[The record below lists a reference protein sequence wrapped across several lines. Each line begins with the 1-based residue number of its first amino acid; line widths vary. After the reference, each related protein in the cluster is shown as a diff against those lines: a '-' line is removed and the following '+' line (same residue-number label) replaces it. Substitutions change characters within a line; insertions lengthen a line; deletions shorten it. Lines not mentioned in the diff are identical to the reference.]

1 MREKGSRRI
10 LVVDDDENI
19 RGLCVEVLSVAGYRV
34 RAASNGAEA
43 LDLMKRS
50 RIDMVITDVSMPEV
64 GGIDLYSQALR
75 DFPALKGRFIFMTG
89 DLTPELESAFTVE
102 ELKYLVKPFRIAE
115 LLLSV
120 DDVLARELSGTF
132 MKNEIGKR
140 EEARFTLS
148 ADCDVFEEGLYR
160 ERYIVA
166 MTENVSR
173 NGIKIAYEGVPFPE
187 GAAVS
192 VYLSVNGLSIHRYA
206 RVVWSRPVDA
216 RMSAAGIR
224 FDEPMPVS
232 SIVSV
237 IPARAV

>member
-1 MREKGSRRI
+1 MRENGSRKI

-19 RGLCVEVLSVAGYRV
+19 RSLCMEVLSIAGYQV
-34 RAASNGAEA
+34 KTASNGAEA
-43 LDLMKRS
+43 LDLIKRS
-50 RIDMVITDVSMPEV
+50 RMDMVITDVAMPEL
-64 GGIDLYSQALR
+64 GGVDLYSQALR

-115 LLLSV
+115 LLVSV
-120 DDVLARELSGTF
+120 DDVLARELSGIY

-160 ERYIVA
+160 ERYIVS

-173 NGIKIAYEGVPFPE
+173 NGIKIVYEGAPFPE
-187 GAAVS
+187 GEAVS
-192 VYLSVNGLSIHRYA
+192 VYLSVNGLNIHRYA
-206 RVVWSRPVDA
+206 KVVWSRPVDA
-216 RMSAAGIR
+216 KRSAAGIR

-232 SIVSV
+232 SIVNV